1 MLTLTGNV
9 LKLKQDS
16 HSEVSQDQ
24 DLSWQKVEL
33 NLKFQ
38 VSLINIT
45 QVFRFA
51 IANDRS
57 VTAFVILGVST
68 CVV

>member
-1 MLTLTGNV
+1 MIKAGV
-9 LKLKQDS
+9 KLK
-16 HSEVSQDQ
+16 VP
-24 DLSWQKVEL
+24 
-33 NLKFQ
+33 
-38 VSLINIT
+38 SLINIT
-45 QVFRFA
+45 QVFRLA